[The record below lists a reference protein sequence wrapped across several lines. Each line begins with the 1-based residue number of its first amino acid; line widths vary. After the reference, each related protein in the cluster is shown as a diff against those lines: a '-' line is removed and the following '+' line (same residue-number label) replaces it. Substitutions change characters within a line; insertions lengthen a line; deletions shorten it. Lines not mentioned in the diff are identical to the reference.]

1 MVVQDHDSVLDQ
13 LAWKREHLEERHLL
27 AVVEQRLATEM
38 ERAHV
43 VTNTRRELEGRQ
55 GALEAEAE
63 TAAIRIKS
71 IEGRMYSGEVSA
83 SRDLQAMASE
93 VKSLEAK
100 RSDLD
105 DQTLAL
111 LEELEPIE
119 AELDVLAAD
128 RRPLEEEV
136 ANALA
141 ALGAAESVLDAE
153 IQAER
158 QARDSAASGLDPD
171 LLARYEKLRQ
181 RLGGV
186 GAARLVNGSCSGCHL
201 AFSAA
206 ELNQIQRSP
215 RDVVIICEQC
225 GRILVH

>member
-1 MVVQDHDSVLDQ
+1 
-13 LAWKREHLEERHLL
+13 
-27 AVVEQRLATEM
+27 
-38 ERAHV
+38 
-43 VTNTRRELEGRQ
+43 
-55 GALEAEAE
+55 
-63 TAAIRIKS
+63 
-71 IEGRMYSGEVSA
+71 RMYSGEVSA

-93 VKSLEAK
+93 VKALEAK

-105 DQTLAL
+105 DQALAL

-119 AELDVLAAD
+119 AELNVLATD

-141 ALGAAESVLDAE
+141 ALAAAESLLDVE

-158 QARDSAASGLDPD
+158 QARDSAASGLDPE

-215 RDVVIICEQC
+215 KDVVITCEQC